1 MMDEFAY
8 YPNPFFSED
17 ELKCHETGEYY
28 FSRVFLAQLIEL
40 RQACNFPFK
49 VSSAYRSPRHSIEA
63 AKISKGKQPGAHAF
77 GKSVDILCNGKK
89 AYKLVRIATSMRFR
103 VGISQRGKRNKRFVH
118 IDTMSAADEK
128 RFASPIWTY

>member
-1 MMDEFAY
+1 MSEFDY
-8 YPNPFFSED
+8 YPNPYFSED

-49 VSSAYRSPRHSIEA
+49 ISSAYRSPRHSIEA

-77 GKSVDILCNGKK
+77 GRSVDIVCSGKK

-103 VGISQRGKRNKRFVH
+103 VGVNQRGKRSKRFVH
-118 IDTMSAADEK
+118 IDTMTTKDDK
-128 RFASPIWTY
+128 RFWSGIWTY